1 MNAPTFRIKK
11 GQNENLLSNSINKK
25 EGHGLKLFPKA
36 SSGKAILHTTR
47 SNRTA
52 LSDVSNKIPLLTKNS
67 KITKIVKQSINIP
80 IPTNEIE
87 QAKSQLKKPSLQKS
101 SLIEKHN
108 ALQPQIEKVMP
119 KVQKFKN
126 VNTKLTSTASDRPSL
141 IKKTSS
147 FRKVIAK
154 KEIKTLHS
162 LKESTSHRNENRSN
176 GITQRLPQKS
186 YHQSIESFLTK
197 KTLTVE
203 DKENSKYSSEILK
216 ESVSNN
222 NIPRTPLKETV
233 IERNEEEEEEKE
245 VKEKTSLLET
255 VKASA
260 EKNKLKDNEEFQK
273 DVQDWEDLDAEDVND
288 PSMVSE
294 YVNEIFDYMREL
306 EKTTMPNPKYMDHQE
321 KLSWKMRTVLIDWLI
336 DIHNQF
342 RLLPETLY
350 LAVNIV
356 DRFLS
361 SREVDTYKLQL
372 VGVTA
377 MFIAAKYEEIVAPS
391 VQNYLCVQDLY
402 NEDEILRAE
411 RYVLKALDFGLHYP
425 NPMSFL
431 RRNSKADNYDPLSR
445 TFAKFLMELSLI
457 DHRFLFFPPSKVAA
471 ASMYLSR
478 LILDR
483 GEWDANM
490 CHYSGYTEEELSDCV
505 DLMLLLLLIPRK
517 NFPSLQL
524 LKKYESKKFMKAS
537 LHITKWVYEHTS
549 LIEKRLSPKY
559 RK

>member
-1 MNAPTFRIKK
+1 TSTFKIKK
-11 GQNENLLSNSINKK
+11 EQDENILSNNMNKK
-25 EGHGLKLFPKA
+25 EGHRLKLFPKVT
-36 SSGKAILHTTR
+36 SGKAILHTTR

-52 LSDVSNKIPLLTKNS
+52 LSDVSNKIPLQIKNS
-67 KITKIVKQSINIP
+67 KIIKTVKQKVNIP
-80 IPTNEIE
+80 IPLKEIE
-87 QAKSQLKKPSLQKS
+87 QAKNQLKKPLQK
-101 SLIEKHN
+101 LGGLNEKHN
-108 ALQPQIEKVMP
+108 GLQLPIEKVMP
-119 KVQKFKN
+119 RIQKVKN
-126 VNTKLTSTASDRPSL
+126 VNSKINTVINDRPSL
-141 IKKTSS
+141 IKKTNIK
-147 FRKVIAK
+147 KVISK
-154 KEIKTLHS
+154 KEIKTAHI
-162 LKESTSHRNENRSN
+162 LKENINKNENRSA
-176 GITQRLPQKS
+176 GISQP
-186 YHQSIESFLTK
+186 
-197 KTLTVE
+197 
-203 DKENSKYSSEILK
+203 
-216 ESVSNN
+216 
-222 NIPRTPLKETV
+222 PLKETT
-233 IERNEEEEEEKE
+233 IEKKEIEEKKENNEKEE
-245 VKEKTSLLET
+245 VSLLET
-255 VKASA
+255 LKTSIDN
-260 EKNKLKDNEEFQK
+260 NKLKDNEEFQK
-273 DVQDWEDLDAEDVND
+273 DLQDWEDLDAEDAND

-471 ASMYLSR
+471 AAMYLSR

-483 GEWDANM
+483 GEWNANM
-490 CHYSGYTEEELSDCV
+490 RHYSGYTEEELSDCV

-517 NFPSLQL
+517 NFPSIQL

-537 LHITKWVYEHTS
+537 LHITKWVYEHMS

>member
-1 MNAPTFRIKK
+1 MNTSTFRIKE
-11 GQNENLLSNSINKK
+11 QNENILSNNPNKK
-25 EGHGLKLFPKA
+25 DGHGLKLFPKIA
-36 SSGKAILHTTR
+36 SGKAILHTTR
-47 SNRTA
+47 TNRTA
-52 LSDVSNKIPLLTKNS
+52 LSDVSNKIPLQTKNS
-67 KITKIVKQSINIP
+67 KIIKTVKQKIKIP
-80 IPTNEIE
+80 LPVNEIE
-87 QAKSQLKKPSLQKS
+87 QARNQLKKPLQKS
-101 SLIEKHN
+101 GVLTEKHN
-108 ALQPQIEKVMP
+108 VLQPPIEKVMP
-119 KVQKFKN
+119 RIQKVKN
-126 VNTKLTSTASDRPSL
+126 VNAKYTNNNNNNNDRNSL
-141 IKKTSS
+141 IKKTTI
-147 FRKVIAK
+147 KKTIVK
-154 KEIKTLHS
+154 KEIKSSHI
-162 LKESTSHRNENRSN
+162 LKENSIYKNENRSVS
-176 GITQRLPQKS
+176 ISQKLQQKN

-197 KTLTVE
+197 KTVSEE
-203 DKENSKYSSEILK
+203 DKENNKYSTENIKKSIPN
-216 ESVSNN
+216 S
-222 NIPRTPLKETV
+222 NIPRIPFKET
-233 IERNEEEEEEKE
+233 IIKKKKEEEEKDKKE
-245 VKEKTSLLET
+245 EKKENKEKEEKEEISLLEIL
-255 VKASA
+255 KASA
-260 EKNKLKDNEEFQK
+260 EKNKLKDDEEFQK
-273 DVQDWEDLDAEDVND
+273 TLQDWDDLDAEDAND

-294 YVNEIFDYMREL
+294 YVNEIFDYMKEL

-483 GEWDANM
+483 GEWVRIN
-490 CHYSGYTEEELSDCV
+490 
-505 DLMLLLLLIPRK
+505 I
-517 NFPSLQL
+517 
-524 LKKYESKKFMKAS
+524 
-537 LHITKWVYEHTS
+537 
-549 LIEKRLSPKY
+549 
-559 RK
+559 

>member
-1 MNAPTFRIKK
+1 MNTSTFRIKK
-11 GQNENLLSNSINKK
+11 EQNENILSNNINKK
-25 EGHGLKLFPKA
+25 EGLKLFPKA
-36 SSGKAILHTTR
+36 TSGKAIFHTTR
-47 SNRTA
+47 NNNRTA
-52 LSDVSNKIPLLTKNS
+52 LSDVSNMIPLLTKNS
-67 KITKIVKQSINIP
+67 KIIKTVKKNINIP
-80 IPTNEIE
+80 IPVKEIE
-87 QAKSQLKKPSLQKS
+87 QAKSQLKKSSFQKS
-101 SLIEKHN
+101 NGTEKHN
-108 ALQPQIEKVMP
+108 LQPPIEKVMP
-119 KVQKFKN
+119 RIQKVKN
-126 VNTKLTSTASDRPSL
+126 VNTKLTASAADRPSL
-141 IKKTSS
+141 IKKNTI
-147 FRKVIAK
+147 KK
-154 KEIKTLHS
+154 KENKISHI
-162 LKESTSHRNENRSN
+162 LKENASHKNENRSN
-176 GITQRLPQKS
+176 GNSQRLPQKS

-197 KTLTVE
+197 NKKSVTNE
-203 DKENSKYSSEILK
+203 DKENSKSSSDILK
-216 ESVSNN
+216 KSVSNN
-222 NIPRTPLKETV
+222 IPRAPLKETT
-233 IERNEEEEEEKE
+233 IEKKEEENDTKE
-245 VKEKTSLLET
+245 NVSLLET

-260 EKNKLKDNEEFQK
+260 DKNKLKDNEEFQK
-273 DVQDWEDLDAEDVND
+273 DVQDWEDLDAEDAND

-294 YVNEIFDYMREL
+294 YVNEIFEYMKEL

-321 KLSWKMRTVLIDWLI
+321 KLSWRMRTVLIDWLI

-471 ASMYLSR
+471 AAMYLSR

-490 CHYSGYTEEELSDCV
+490 RHHSGYTEEELSDCV

-517 NFPSLQL
+517 NFPSSQL
-524 LKKYESKKFMKAS
+524 LKKYESKKFIKEN
-537 LHITKWVYEHTS
+537 LNKTKWVYEHTS
-549 LIEKRLSPKY
+549 LIEKKLSTK
-559 RK
+559 

>member
-1 MNAPTFRIKK
+1 MP
-11 GQNENLLSNSINKK
+11 
-25 EGHGLKLFPKA
+25 
-36 SSGKAILHTTR
+36 
-47 SNRTA
+47 
-52 LSDVSNKIPLLTKNS
+52 
-67 KITKIVKQSINIP
+67 TKI
-80 IPTNEIE
+80 
-87 QAKSQLKKPSLQKS
+87 QK
-101 SLIEKHN
+101 I
-108 ALQPQIEKVMP
+108 
-119 KVQKFKN
+119 KN
-126 VNTKLTSTASDRPSL
+126 VNSKFNSTTIVDRPSL
-141 IKKTSS
+141 IKKTTI
-147 FRKVIAK
+147 KKTILK
-154 KEIKTLHS
+154 KEIKTSHI
-162 LKESTSHRNENRSN
+162 LKENVTHKNENRSS
-176 GITQRLPQKS
+176 GISQRLPQKS

-197 KTLTVE
+197 KTVSDE
-203 DKENSKYSSEILK
+203 NKENNKSSSEILK
-216 ESVSNN
+216 KPVSNN
-222 NIPRTPLKETV
+222 NIPRTPLKETEV
-233 IERNEEEEEEKE
+233 EKKEEEQEQEEEQ
-245 VKEKTSLLET
+245 VSLLET
-255 VKASA
+255 LKASA
-260 EKNKLKDNEEFQK
+260 EKNKLKDDEEFKK
-273 DVQDWEDLDAEDVND
+273 DVQDWEDLDAEDAND

-471 ASMYLSR
+471 AAMYLSR

-490 CHYSGYTEEELSDCV
+490 RHYSGYTEEELSDCV

-517 NFPSLQL
+517 NFPSIQL

-537 LHITKWVYEHTS
+537 VHITKWVYEHMS

>member
-1 MNAPTFRIKK
+1 MNTSTYRIKK
-11 GQNENLLSNSINKK
+11 GQDENILSNNINKK
-25 EGHGLKLFPKA
+25 ESHGIKLFPKIA
-36 SSGKAILHTTR
+36 SGKVILHTTR

-52 LSDVSNKIPLLTKNS
+52 LSDVSNKIPLQLKNS
-67 KITKIVKQSINIP
+67 KITKTVKQNINIP
-80 IPTNEIE
+80 LQINEIE
-87 QAKSQLKKPSLQKS
+87 QAKNQLKKPAQK
-101 SLIEKHN
+101 LGILNEKHN
-108 ALQPQIEKVMP
+108 VLQPQIEKVIP
-119 KVQKFKN
+119 RIQKVKN
-126 VNTKLTSTASDRPSL
+126 VNSKFNITTNDRPSL
-141 IKKTSS
+141 IKKTNIKKTIVKKDI
-147 FRKVIAK
+147 KV
-154 KEIKTLHS
+154 THN
-162 LKESTSHRNENRSN
+162 LKENIHKNENRSN
-176 GITQRLPQKS
+176 GIVQHLPQKT

-197 KTLTVE
+197 KLNSDD
-203 DKENSKYSSEILK
+203 DKENSKSENLKSTLSSNIPKISLKETNIEKTEEEDDDDEKEKEEISLLEILK
-216 ESVSNN
+216 
-222 NIPRTPLKETV
+222 
-233 IERNEEEEEEKE
+233 
-245 VKEKTSLLET
+245 
-255 VKASA
+255 ASA
-260 EKNKLKDNEEFQK
+260 DKNKLKDNDEFQK
-273 DVQDWEDLDAEDVND
+273 DVQDWDDLDAEDAND

-294 YVNEIFDYMREL
+294 YVNEIFDYMKEL

-471 ASMYLSR
+471 AAMYLSR

-490 CHYSGYTEEELSDCV
+490 RHYSGYTEEELSDCV

-517 NFPSLQL
+517 NFPSIQL

-537 LHITKWVYEHTS
+537 LHITKWVYEHMS

>member
-1 MNAPTFRIKK
+1 MNTSTFRIKK
-11 GQNENLLSNSINKK
+11 KQDENILSNNINKN
-25 EGHGLKLFPKA
+25 GHGLRHFPKA
-36 SSGKAILHTTR
+36 NSGKVILQTTK

-52 LSDVSNKIPLLTKNS
+52 LSDVSNKIPLQLKNS
-67 KITKIVKQSINIP
+67 KIIKTVKQNNSIP
-80 IPTNEIE
+80 LSLNEIE
-87 QAKSQLKKPSLQKS
+87 QVKNQLKKPLQK
-101 SLIEKHN
+101 LGVLNEKRNGLQPPIEKIIPRI
-108 ALQPQIEKVMP
+108 QKV
-119 KVQKFKN
+119 KN
-126 VNTKLTSTASDRPSL
+126 VNSKLNISECYSLMKKTTVKKVIVKKENKINLILKDNIHKNENKLTGVS
-141 IKKTSS
+141 
-147 FRKVIAK
+147 
-154 KEIKTLHS
+154 
-162 LKESTSHRNENRSN
+162 
-176 GITQRLPQKS
+176 QRLPQKTN
-186 YHQSIESFLTK
+186 QSIENFLTK
-197 KTLTVE
+197 KTISE
-203 DKENSKYSSEILK
+203 ENKENDYSSEDFKKSSL
-216 ESVSNN
+216 NN
-222 NIPRTPLKETV
+222 NIPKISLKENTLK
-233 IERNEEEEEEKE
+233 EKNEEEKE
-245 VKEKTSLLET
+245 RNNENNNKNTSLIEIL
-255 VKASA
+255 KASSD
-260 EKNKLKDNEEFQK
+260 KNKLENNEEFQK
-273 DVQDWEDLDAEDVND
+273 DIQDWADLDAEDAND

-391 VQNYLCVQDLY
+391 IQNYLYVQDLY

-425 NPMSFL
+425 SPMSFL

-471 ASMYLSR
+471 ASIYLSR

-483 GEWDANM
+483 GEWNGNM
-490 CHYSGYTEEELSDCV
+490 RHYSGYTEEELSDCV

-517 NFPSLQL
+517 NFPSIQL

-537 LHITKWVYEHTS
+537 LHITKWAYEHMS
-549 LIEKRLSPKY
+549 LIEKKISPKY
-559 RK
+559 HK

>member
-1 MNAPTFRIKK
+1 MNASTYRIKK
-11 GQNENLLSNSINKK
+11 GQDENILSNNVNKK
-25 EGHGLKLFPKA
+25 ESHGIKLFPKVT
-36 SSGKAILHTTR
+36 SGKAILHTTR

-52 LSDVSNKIPLLTKNS
+52 LSDVSNKIPLQLKNS
-67 KITKIVKQSINIP
+67 KITKTVKQNINIP
-80 IPTNEIE
+80 LPINEIE
-87 QAKSQLKKPSLQKS
+87 QAKSQFKKPLQK
-101 SLIEKHN
+101 LGVLNEKHN
-108 ALQPQIEKVMP
+108 ILQPPIEKVMP
-119 KVQKFKN
+119 RVQKVKN
-126 VNTKLTSTASDRPSL
+126 VNSKLNNTTNDRPSL
-141 IKKTSS
+141 IKKTNV
-147 FRKVIAK
+147 KKTIVK
-154 KEIKTLHS
+154 KEIKVSHNI
-162 LKESTSHRNENRSN
+162 KENIHKNENKSN
-176 GITQRLPQKS
+176 GISQRLLQKTCN
-186 YHQSIESFLTK
+186 QSIEGFLTK
-197 KTLTVE
+197 KSLSDE
-203 DKENSKYSSEILK
+203 NKENNKSENLK
-216 ESVSNN
+216 SNLN
-222 NIPRTPLKETV
+222 SIPKIPLKEAN
-233 IERNEEEEEEKE
+233 IEKKEEKE
-245 VKEKTSLLET
+245 KEEKEGKEEISLLET
-255 VKASA
+255 LKASA
-260 EKNKLKDNEEFQK
+260 DKNKLKDNEEFQK
-273 DVQDWEDLDAEDVND
+273 DVQDWEDLDAEDAND

-306 EKTTMPNPKYMDHQE
+306 EKTTMPNPKYIDHQE
-321 KLSWKMRTVLIDWLI
+321 KLTWKMRTVLIDWLI

-471 ASMYLSR
+471 AAMYLSR

-483 GEWDANM
+483 GEWDGNM
-490 CHYSGYTEEELSDCV
+490 RHYSGYTEEELSDCV

-517 NFPSLQL
+517 NFPSIQL

-537 LHITKWVYEHTS
+537 LHITKWVYEHMS

>member
-1 MNAPTFRIKK
+1 
-11 GQNENLLSNSINKK
+11 
-25 EGHGLKLFPKA
+25 
-36 SSGKAILHTTR
+36 
-47 SNRTA
+47 
-52 LSDVSNKIPLLTKNS
+52 
-67 KITKIVKQSINIP
+67 
-80 IPTNEIE
+80 
-87 QAKSQLKKPSLQKS
+87 
-101 SLIEKHN
+101 
-108 ALQPQIEKVMP
+108 MP
-119 KVQKFKN
+119 RVQKVKN
-126 VNTKLTSTASDRPSL
+126 VNSKLNNTTNDRPSL
-141 IKKTSS
+141 IKKTNV
-147 FRKVIAK
+147 KKTIVK
-154 KEIKTLHS
+154 KEIKVSHNI
-162 LKESTSHRNENRSN
+162 KENIHKNENKSN
-176 GITQRLPQKS
+176 GISQRLLQKTCN
-186 YHQSIESFLTK
+186 QSIEGFLTK
-197 KTLTVE
+197 KSLSDE
-203 DKENSKYSSEILK
+203 NKENNKSENLK
-216 ESVSNN
+216 SNLN
-222 NIPRTPLKETV
+222 SIPKIPLKEAN
-233 IERNEEEEEEKE
+233 IEKKEEKE
-245 VKEKTSLLET
+245 KEEKEGKEEISLLET
-255 VKASA
+255 LKASA
-260 EKNKLKDNEEFQK
+260 DKNKLKDNEEFQK
-273 DVQDWEDLDAEDVND
+273 DVQDWEDLDAEDAND

-306 EKTTMPNPKYMDHQE
+306 EKTTMPNPKYIDHQE
-321 KLSWKMRTVLIDWLI
+321 KLTWKMRTVLIDWLI

-471 ASMYLSR
+471 AAMYLSR

-483 GEWDANM
+483 GEWDGNM
-490 CHYSGYTEEELSDCV
+490 RHYSGYTEEELSDCV

-517 NFPSLQL
+517 NFPSIQL

-537 LHITKWVYEHTS
+537 LHITKWVYEHMS

>member
-1 MNAPTFRIKK
+1 MNTSTFKIKK
-11 GQNENLLSNSINKK
+11 EQDENILSNNMNKK
-25 EGHGLKLFPKA
+25 EGHRLKLFPKVT
-36 SSGKAILHTTR
+36 SGKAILHTTR

-52 LSDVSNKIPLLTKNS
+52 LSDVSNKIPLQIKNS
-67 KITKIVKQSINIP
+67 KIIKTVKQKVNIP
-80 IPTNEIE
+80 IPLKEIE
-87 QAKSQLKKPSLQKS
+87 QAKNQLKKPLQK
-101 SLIEKHN
+101 LGGLNEKHN
-108 ALQPQIEKVMP
+108 GLQLPIEKVMP
-119 KVQKFKN
+119 RIQKVKN
-126 VNTKLTSTASDRPSL
+126 VNSKINTVINDRPSL
-141 IKKTSS
+141 IKKTNIK
-147 FRKVIAK
+147 KVISK
-154 KEIKTLHS
+154 KEIKTAHI
-162 LKESTSHRNENRSN
+162 LKENINKNENRSA
-176 GITQRLPQKS
+176 GISQRLPQKT
-186 YHQSIESFLTK
+186 YHQSIENFLTK
-197 KTLTVE
+197 KSTSEE
-203 DKENSKYSSEILK
+203 DKENNKYSSEIQKKSTL
-216 ESVSNN
+216 N
-222 NIPRTPLKETV
+222 NIPKAPLKETT
-233 IERNEEEEEEKE
+233 IEKKEIEEKKENNEKEE
-245 VKEKTSLLET
+245 VSLLET
-255 VKASA
+255 LKTSIDN
-260 EKNKLKDNEEFQK
+260 NKLKDNEEFQK
-273 DVQDWEDLDAEDVND
+273 DLQDWEDLDAEDAND

-471 ASMYLSR
+471 AAMYLSR

-483 GEWDANM
+483 GEWNANM
-490 CHYSGYTEEELSDCV
+490 RHYSGYTEEELSDCV

-517 NFPSLQL
+517 NFPSIQL

-537 LHITKWVYEHTS
+537 LHITKWVYEHMS